1 MFVIKHES
9 IVIVPKRPI
18 NITISIVILLT
29 IDNEAVMLSDNPTVE
44 KAATT
49 SKIAY

>member
-1 MFVIKHES
+1 MKQES

-18 NITISIVILLT
+18 NITMSIVILLI
-29 IDNEAVMLSDNPTVE
+29 IDNDAVRLRDKPTVE
-44 KAATT
+44 NAETT